1 MENKGIEVCA
11 ISQIRFCVKQNLF
24 FKENVISSRFIMT
37 AIFSG
42 PGQLKSSLCEMTG
55 VLKVL
60 YFITHKKSIY
70 LFPVNF
76 IVGCFGKKKVDPKTK
91 RFLRA

>member
-1 MENKGIEVCA
+1 MENKRIEVCA

-24 FKENVISSRFIMT
+24 KENVNSSRFIMT

-42 PGQLKSSLCEMTG
+42 PGQLKSSLYEMTG
-55 VLKVL
+55 VRKVL

-76 IVGCFGKKKVDPKTK
+76 VVGCFGKEKVDPKTK
-91 RFLRA
+91 RLLRA